1 MTDIYYSRIPNPDYN
16 TLITQYANN
25 YEKHHKQG
33 LSRLHKSM
41 LKYVHNLLHYQ
52 KGFKR
57 SDLKQF
63 YTPKITTKD
72 GFDDWIGQ
80 FISKMKKANIIYD
93 LNSNRPKTYSLRGI
107 HLDSIT
113 EQDTASITSEN
124 ELIDIVRKIMLTEKP
139 QFHNISASFWL
150 SDESLY
156 QKLER
161 MYHEQITGI
170 DFNKSNKQ
178 ITCKLDKPLGL
189 SRTATFLVYPN
200 KRVDIRLRCT
210 DNPFDFN
217 HSGIGN
223 CIGVLSTALTH
234 LKFKTV
240 VDFVSEEISEWKI
253 QTIDLN
259 HDTSFTDLTNSIRTK
274 HLFRISARIDS
285 ITDGKI
291 KVYPHKNKDT
301 GETKTRVEYPSM
313 SPKDMT
319 LTELMELS
327 EEYEQDIEREN
338 EKEQER
344 IRKNEEL
351 TIQMLLHDMGETHE
365 QFARHKQQQ
374 ISYCS
379 KSFPTVEC
387 ICGYHKF

>member
-1 MTDIYYSRIPNPDYN
+1 MTDIYHSRIPNPDYN

-25 YEKHHKQG
+25 YEKQHKQG

-63 YTPKITTKD
+63 YEPKITTKD
-72 GFDDWIGQ
+72 GFDNWIGQ
-80 FISKMKKANIIYD
+80 FISKMKQANIIYD

-113 EQDTASITSEN
+113 EQDTASVTSEN
-124 ELIDIVRKIMLTEKP
+124 DLINIVKEIMLTEKP
-139 QFHNISASFWL
+139 QIHNVNASFWL
-150 SDESLY
+150 SDDTLY

-189 SRTATFLVYPN
+189 SRIAIFLVYPN
-200 KRVDIRLRCT
+200 NRVDIRLGCT

-217 HSGIGN
+217 YSGIAK
-223 CIGVLSTALTH
+223 IMESMLTAILYLKLKSGKELLTQDI
-234 LKFKTV
+234 T
-240 VDFVSEEISEWKI
+240 EWLVNSV
-253 QTIDLN
+253 DLN
-259 HDTSFTDLTNSIRTK
+259 HDSSFTDRTNSIRIK
-274 HLFRISARIDS
+274 HLFGISAKVDELS
-285 ITDGKI
+285 QGKI

-301 GETKTRVEYPSM
+301 GQTKTRVEYDNLKLDLPFH
-313 SPKDMT
+313 K
-319 LTELMELS
+319 LFGLS
-327 EEYEQDIEREN
+327 DEYEQDIEREKQN
-338 EKEQER
+338 KIQEIRDKEESQIQDILHKEGDKQYQINQNKQED
-344 IRKNEEL
+344 IE
-351 TIQMLLHDMGETHE
+351 
-365 QFARHKQQQ
+365 F
-374 ISYCS
+374 CS
-379 KSFPTVEC
+379 TYWPKIEC
-387 ICGYHKF
+387 FCGYHKF

>member
-178 ITCKLDKPLGL
+178 ITCKLDKPLGI

-200 KRVDIRLRCT
+200 KRVDIRLKCT

-223 CIGVLSTALTH
+223 CIGILSTAIER
-234 LKFKTV
+234 LKVQTV
-240 VDFVSEEISEWKI
+240 VDFLSEEISEWKV

-301 GETKTRVEYPSM
+301 GQTKTRVEYPSI
-313 SPKDMT
+313 SLNDMT
-319 LTELMELS
+319 LTELIELS
-327 EEYEQDIEREN
+327 DEYEQDLEREN
-338 EKEQER
+338 EKDQQMIRDKEESQIQDMLHKEGDKQYQINQNKQED
-344 IRKNEEL
+344 IE
-351 TIQMLLHDMGETHE
+351 
-365 QFARHKQQQ
+365 F
-374 ISYCS
+374 CS
-379 KSFPTVEC
+379 TYWPKIEC
-387 ICGYHKF
+387 FCGYHKF

>member
-1 MTDIYYSRIPNPDYN
+1 MTVIYYSRTPNPDYN

-25 YEKHHKQG
+25 YEKQHKQG

-63 YTPKITTKD
+63 YEPKITTKD
-72 GFDDWIGQ
+72 GFDNWIGQ
-80 FISKMKKANIIYD
+80 FISKMKQANIIYD

-113 EQDTASITSEN
+113 EQDTASVTSEN
-124 ELIDIVRKIMLTEKP
+124 DLINIVKEIMLTEKP
-139 QFHNISASFWL
+139 QIHNVNASFWL
-150 SDESLY
+150 SDDTLY

-189 SRTATFLVYPN
+189 SRIAIFLVYPN
-200 KRVDIRLRCT
+200 NRVDIRLGCT

-217 HSGIGN
+217 YSGIAK
-223 CIGVLSTALTH
+223 IMESMLTAILYLKLKSGKELLTQDI
-234 LKFKTV
+234 T
-240 VDFVSEEISEWKI
+240 EWLVNSV
-253 QTIDLN
+253 DLN
-259 HDTSFTDLTNSIRTK
+259 HDSSFTDRTNSIRIK
-274 HLFRISARIDS
+274 HLFGISTKAEELS
-285 ITDGKI
+285 QGKI

-301 GETKTRVEYPSM
+301 GQTKLE
-313 SPKDMT
+313 
-319 LTELMELS
+319 
-327 EEYEQDIEREN
+327 
-338 EKEQER
+338 
-344 IRKNEEL
+344 
-351 TIQMLLHDMGETHE
+351 
-365 QFARHKQQQ
+365 
-374 ISYCS
+374 
-379 KSFPTVEC
+379 
-387 ICGYHKF
+387 